1 MAINKKI
8 LSFVKAG
15 SVSVI
20 FAILNSAINEEIL
33 YAIVKAVKNKDN
45 QDNSSCLNSHVS
57 FAISFVSTLFL
68 CGAFYLVYKIII
80 NKNSETLTVT
90 PKPSLAVPPPSP
102 KSIYIKISSKLRNPL
117 QEILFAMQKLS
128 IDSAPTE
135 LNLESAKFTVTH
147 AVEQL
152 EILANEL
159 LELSKEEADVQL
171 TRFLSG
177 SGYVGVIGKKLHILV
192 VDDSAANRAF
202 LQSILVKLE
211 HTVVTAN
218 NGQEAVD
225 LVNSSAIKIFDIIFM
240 DINMPVMD
248 GLEATRCIRAKFSN
262 NILPI
267 IACTSNG
274 SDEDLRNFDAVK
286 INGHVLKPINL
297 FKINTVL
304 QNIFIKNTPQ
314 PSSSSDHGLI
324 HRQSILHQYTN
335 LIQESNSSTMHASHS
350 SEIDVDKETPSLN
363 TPTHKTILPR
373 CLRNP

>member
-1 MAINKKI
+1 MALNRKI
-8 LSFVKAG
+8 LSFIKIG
-15 SVSVI
+15 SIGVI

-33 YAIVKAVKNKDN
+33 YAIVKSAENKDN
-45 QDNSSCLNSHVS
+45 QDGSNCLNSHVS
-57 FAISFVSTLFL
+57 FVISFVSTLFL
-68 CGAFYLVYKIII
+68 CGAFYLVYKIIV
-80 NKNSETLTVT
+80 NQDSETLTVV
-90 PKPSLAVPPPSP
+90 PEPSLAVPLSP

-128 IDSAPTE
+128 IDSAPTG
-135 LNLESAKFTVTH
+135 LDLESAKFTVTN

-159 LELSKEEADVQL
+159 LELSKEEADAQL

-192 VDDSAANRAF
+192 VDDSAVNRAF

-218 NGQEAVD
+218 SGQEAVD
-225 LVNSSAIKIFDIIFM
+225 LVNSSVVKIFDIIFM

-286 INGHVLKPINL
+286 INGHILKPINL
-297 FKINTVL
+297 VKINTIL
-304 QNIFIKNTPQ
+304 QNIFIKNTLQ

-324 HRQSILHQYTN
+324 MHRQSILHQYTN

-350 SEIDVDKETPSLN
+350 SEIDVDKETPPLN

-373 CLRNP
+373 